1 MAMKHLKWFWHSP
14 NGEQEIARLKATR
27 LFIVQDNNADNSG
40 GLELAVGPI
49 RLINSNP
56 HALFKDVLLPDAEA
70 ETAVGTFVRVII
82 KRLAPVGGIQTF
94 QQVEL
99 VLNPFVLN
107 IQVSFI
113 KTIVAF
119 FGGKKSK
126 KRGKKELSEEG
137 STAATITETLDMSVL
152 SAEPGHEEDLKQ

>member
-1 MAMKHLKWFWHSP
+1 MGSYDEIALSYNFHHSFELAMKHLKWFWHTP

-40 GLELAVGPI
+40 MLELAVGPI

-56 HALFKDVLLPDAEA
+56 RALFKDVLLPDAEA
-70 ETAVGTFVRVII
+70 ETAAGTFVRVII

-94 QQVEL
+94 QQIEL

-107 IQVSFI
+107 VQVSFI
-113 KTIVAF
+113 KAIIAF
-119 FGGKKSK
+119 FGGKKSPQYQQNQDTK
-126 KRGKKELSEEG
+126 K
-137 STAATITETLDMSVL
+137 MSNL
-152 SAEPGHEEDLKQ
+152 WKQE